1 MTQWNSRETMQNDA
15 KCSMLEVLKW
25 YYWCEIWSAIFTP
38 HWGNICRPWRAHH
51 LSSIFLI
58 RMLLVC
64 PIVCQMGF
72 DFMLL
77 SMQYIH
83 AIQLHNLWLHT
94 FHTNG
99 FSPHRVVASGS
110 KVWGGFRSLM
120 QTYSSCTCTNLV
132 FPVPASIV
140 VVSSI
145 SLIPQ
150 NGSAGQVVQGI

>member
-25 YYWCEIWSAIFTP
+25 YYWCEIWSATFTP

-64 PIVCQMGF
+64 PIV
-72 DFMLL
+72 
-77 SMQYIH
+77 
-83 AIQLHNLWLHT
+83 
-94 FHTNG
+94 
-99 FSPHRVVASGS
+99 HRVVASGS

-150 NGSAGQVVQGI
+150 NGSAGQFVQKTRTGNFNFIHFFGDLDGVFEPCRGYP